1 MSQATAPTATTG
13 ERGGNRWLILACAIL
28 VQLSIGSVYAWSVFA
43 KALQSEE
50 AFGWSKAKAAV
61 PFSVVI
67 GMIFVGSYVGG
78 RIQDARGPRVVAL
91 TGGVIY
97 SIGVILASFAHSA
110 GMFWLLVLG
119 YGILGGFGL
128 GMVYIVP
135 IAMLQKW
142 FPDKPG
148 LITGLA
154 VAGFGFG
161 AVITAPAGQALIDQ
175 TPTVPTKAFL
185 WLGIGYLIA
194 LLIGTS
200 VFRNPP
206 AGYAEARAAAR
217 GGAGAGAAAGAGSA
231 AAASGRGRVGRHEAR
246 GRLAAGALEEQQGL
260 VGRQGSAAADSSP
273 GTLESRGPLSARPGD
288 RVDFTQEEALR
299 TPQWY
304 LLTGILT
311 MSVTAGISLIAVAAG
326 TATDVAGYS
335 KAAAASLVG
344 ILGLFNGG
352 GRIFWGWL
360 SDLIGKM
367 PAFMGILGV
376 QGICLL
382 LIPHVA
388 NEALFAILACLVY
401 LCYGGAFGTMPS
413 TAGQFFG
420 VRNVGAI
427 YGLMLVGWSIGGV
440 IGPLLIASL
449 IGEEK
454 AYTLGFT
461 VIGIITLVSLVLPL
475 VTRKPGRVASGVP
488 VTE

>member
-1 MSQATAPTATTG
+1 MTMENRSTAATRSDEGGAN
-13 ERGGNRWLILACAIL
+13 RGVILACAIL
-28 VQLSIGSVYAWSVFA
+28 VQLAIGSVYAWSVFA

-78 RIQDARGPRVVAL
+78 RLQDQRGPRIVAMV
-91 TGGVIY
+91 GGVIY
-97 SIGVILASFAHSA
+97 SVGVILASFATSPD
-110 GMFWLLVLG
+110 MFWLLVLG
-119 YGILGGFGL
+119 YGVLGGFGL

-161 AVITAPAGQALIDQ
+161 AVITAPVGQMLIDN
-175 TPTVPTKAFL
+175 TPSVPTKAFL
-185 WLGIGYLIA
+185 WLGIGYLVA
-194 LLIGTS
+194 LLVGTS

-206 AGYAEARAAAR
+206 AGYRTAAVAPADPAAQDEMTVASADPDGTRADARADARTHLRTVVAAEDRVAPRASRDFTAAEAM
-217 GGAGAGAAAGAGSA
+217 
-231 AAASGRGRVGRHEAR
+231 
-246 GRLAAGALEEQQGL
+246 
-260 VGRQGSAAADSSP
+260 
-273 GTLESRGPLSARPGD
+273 
-288 RVDFTQEEALR
+288 R

-304 LLTGILT
+304 LLTLILT
-311 MSVTAGISLIAVAAG
+311 MSVSAGISLIAVAAG
-326 TATDVAGYS
+326 TATDVANYS
-335 KAAAASLVG
+335 AAAAASLVG
-344 ILGLFNGG
+344 ILGLFNGA

-360 SDLIGKM
+360 SDIIGKM
-367 PAFMGILGV
+367 PAFMGILGI

-382 LIPHVA
+382 LIPHVGNA
-388 NEALFAILACLVY
+388 ALFAVLACLVY

-413 TAGQFFG
+413 TAGKFFG
-420 VRNVGAI
+420 VTNVGAI

-449 IGEEK
+449 IGDDK

-461 VIGIITLVSLVLPL
+461 VVGILALVSLVIP
-475 VTRKPGRVASGVP
+475 VITRKPRHQPADAAATPSP
-488 VTE
+488 ERA